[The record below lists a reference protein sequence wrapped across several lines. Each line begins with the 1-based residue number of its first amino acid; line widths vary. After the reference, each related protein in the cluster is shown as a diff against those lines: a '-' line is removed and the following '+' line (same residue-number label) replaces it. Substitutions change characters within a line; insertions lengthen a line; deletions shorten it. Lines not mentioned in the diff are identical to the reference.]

1 MKNSEIVKEL
11 NRMNSGGGVCYTAG
25 FREVGQEGVELEK
38 SLLENVGDFALIGP
52 NCYGMINYVNKIALW
67 PFDHGGEFPG
77 FGAAIITQSGM
88 LSNDLSTSRRSMPF
102 AYMVS
107 AGNQSVLSIE
117 DYVDFFSQKEEVK
130 AIGLHIEG
138 LQDIERFQK
147 GCLKAL
153 ERNVPIVAIK
163 TGSSEIGNS
172 LVSSHTGSLSGGDE
186 IYADYGIKGKK
197 NLGERTIA
205 ETIVN
210 DNP

>member
-1 MKNSEIVKEL
+1 MK
-11 NRMNSGGGVCYTAG
+11 SGGGVCYTAG
-25 FREVGQEGVELEK
+25 FREVGKEGVELEK
-38 SLLENVGDFALIGP
+38 LLLENVGDFALIGP

-138 LQDIERFQK
+138 LQDIEKFQK
-147 GCLKAL
+147 G
-153 ERNVPIVAIK
+153 
-163 TGSSEIGNS
+163 
-172 LVSSHTGSLSGGDE
+172 
-186 IYADYGIKGKK
+186 
-197 NLGERTIA
+197 
-205 ETIVN
+205 
-210 DNP
+210 